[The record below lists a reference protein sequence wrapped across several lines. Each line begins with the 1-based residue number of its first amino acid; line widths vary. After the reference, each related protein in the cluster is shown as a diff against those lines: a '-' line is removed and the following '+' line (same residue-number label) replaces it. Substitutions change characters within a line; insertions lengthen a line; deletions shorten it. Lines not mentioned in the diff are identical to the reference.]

1 MCTPD
6 TPSAT
11 PCPRPKFAS
20 YLTAERLLEA
30 LTANRIAWTP
40 DDTTFLGPWGAQPVY
55 VIDDHGTAHPLQAS
69 VYFDV
74 TLGVVLMTLDARHP

>member
-6 TPSAT
+6 TPFVKSG
-11 PCPRPKFAS
+11 PRPAFAS

-40 DDTTFLGPWGAQPVY
+40 GDTTFLGPWGAQHVY
-55 VIDDHGTAHPLQAS
+55 VIDEHGTAHPLQAS
-69 VYFDV
+69 VYFDA
-74 TLGVVLMTLDARHP
+74 TLGVVLMTPDARHP